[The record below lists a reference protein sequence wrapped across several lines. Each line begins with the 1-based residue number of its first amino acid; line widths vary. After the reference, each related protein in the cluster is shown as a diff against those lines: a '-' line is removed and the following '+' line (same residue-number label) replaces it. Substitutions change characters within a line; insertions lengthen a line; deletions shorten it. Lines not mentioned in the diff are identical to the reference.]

1 MLSRKYLAAL
11 LLLPLFWSFILV
23 ASEMYR
29 PGYFMGS
36 DPNEELL
43 HFFGGWAIRI
53 LLLSYALAGLNRWL
67 PKLRLLQSRRMV
79 GLFAFFYLGLH
90 FSTYVTL
97 FVEPRW
103 DVLMDEVIQR
113 PYITVGAIALALLCF
128 MALTSTDRARRVMGV
143 YWKKLH
149 RLIHLAVPLALIH
162 YFWALKVVN
171 LELVVYLVIF
181 SVVVLERISN
191 NFRKVARSRIKK
203 TAVR

>member
-79 GLFAFFYLGLH
+79 GLFAL
-90 FSTYVTL
+90 S
-97 FVEPRW
+97 
-103 DVLMDEVIQR
+103 
-113 PYITVGAIALALLCF
+113 
-128 MALTSTDRARRVMGV
+128 
-143 YWKKLH
+143 
-149 RLIHLAVPLALIH
+149 LIHI
-162 YFWALKVVN
+162 
-171 LELVVYLVIF
+171 
-181 SVVVLERISN
+181 
-191 NFRKVARSRIKK
+191 
-203 TAVR
+203 